1 MPRITKEGH
10 LTQVTFLPNVF
21 PVSCYLVEEDT
32 DLTLIDTTM
41 PFGVKGILQA
51 AERLGKPIA
60 RIILTHAHNDHVGG
74 LDGLKQ
80 NLPLAKVYI
89 SRRDSKLMA
98 GSHELEPGEP
108 ETKIKGGVPK
118 SLKTK
123 ADILL
128 EDGDCVGSLKAIAT
142 PGHTPGHMAFMD
154 TRSGA
159 LIAGDALVTR
169 GGIAVPGTFKFWF
182 PFPAFGTWNK
192 EVALESARKL
202 RQLSPTLLAVGHGVM
217 LKKPLSAI
225 DQAIEESAK
234 ALSKS

>member
-1 MPRITKEGH
+1 MPRITKVDH
-10 LTQVTFLPNVF
+10 LTQITFLPNVF

-32 DLTLIDTTM
+32 DLTLIDTAM

-51 AERLGKPIA
+51 AERLGKPIT
-60 RIILTHAHNDHVGG
+60 RIILTHAHEDHVGG

-89 SRRDSKLMA
+89 SRRDSKLMR

-108 ETKIKGGVPK
+108 DTKIKGGVPK

-128 EDGDCVGSLKAIAT
+128 EDGDTVGSLKAIAT

-154 TRSGA
+154 SRSGA

-169 GGIAVPGTFKFWF
+169 GGIAVSGTFKFWF

-192 EVALESARKL
+192 EVALESAQKL
-202 RQLSPTLLAVGHGVM
+202 RLLSPTLLAVGHGAM
-217 LKKPLSAI
+217 IKNPLSAI
-225 DQAIEESAK
+225 DQAIAEAAK